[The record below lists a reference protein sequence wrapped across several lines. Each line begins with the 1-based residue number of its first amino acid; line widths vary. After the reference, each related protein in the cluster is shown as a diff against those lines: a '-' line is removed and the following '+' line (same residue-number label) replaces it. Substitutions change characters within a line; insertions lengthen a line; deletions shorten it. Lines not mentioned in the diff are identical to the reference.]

1 MKEELT
7 IDRELGYGSKGPDV
21 RRVQEW
27 LNLNGYGIGIDG
39 GFGRV
44 TEDAVRR
51 FQKANRIKQTGKV
64 NPRTFSA
71 LVAPM
76 SAVLQKP
83 LRKPKSLGT
92 AMLTYAKAHLAQHPL
107 EVGGPNRGPW
117 VRLYTGGNEG
127 DNWAWCAGFVSFI
140 LKQASELMGTP
151 MPIAG
156 SVGCDQLASQ
166 AKARNIFLDEHRAP
180 NELRPG
186 SLFLVRKTPTDWTHT
201 GIVVEI
207 HPQFFRTIEGNTNDD
222 GVREGYEVCTLTRSY
237 QNKDFV
243 LFSG

>member
-1 MKEELT
+1 M
-7 IDRELGYGSKGPDV
+7 
-21 RRVQEW
+21 
-27 LNLNGYGIGIDG
+27 
-39 GFGRV
+39 
-44 TEDAVRR
+44 
-51 FQKANRIKQTGKV
+51 

-92 AMLTYAKAHLAQHPL
+92 AMLTYARAHLAQHPL

-140 LKQASELMGTP
+140 LKQASDLMGTP

-166 AKARNIFLDEHRAP
+166 AKAKNLFIAEQDGHET
-180 NELRPG
+180 LRPG

-201 GIVVEI
+201 GLVVEI
-207 HPQFFRTIEGNTNDD
+207 QPEFFRTIEGNTNDD

-237 QNKDFV
+237 RDKDFV
-243 LFSG
+243 VL